1 MKLNYKRTF
10 LIGLAFMSITSFWQL
25 YNPII
30 PKILLHTFNMSEVNQ
45 GIIMALDNILAVIL
59 LPVFGSISDKCK
71 LRIGKR
77 MPYIV
82 IGTALAAI
90 LIVLLPIADEAKNLS
105 AFVIILLL
113 LLITMGIYR
122 SPAVSLMSDLTTK
135 PLRSKA
141 NGVIN
146 LMGAVGGVFTLL
158 LMQFFIHTRPDGR
171 EDYSTVF
178 TIVACFML
186 LCITILLL
194 TIREREMA
202 SEVGNTEDEPIK
214 NAENKSLSGFKSL
227 GKEERHDLIF
237 ILISIFFWFVGYNA
251 IETNFTKF
259 ASVKWES
266 STAQAAT
273 CLMIA
278 SLGAIVS
285 FIPVGFVATRIGRRK
300 TIKIGIVL
308 LSACFFAAGL
318 FKEFSY
324 IYFILFAL
332 VGVAW
337 AFINVNSLPMVV
349 DICHA
354 KDIGKFTGYYYT
366 FSMAAQ
372 IVTPILCGLLLDI
385 FGYNILM
392 PYGAIAVA
400 ISYFTISQTRLGDS
414 KQ

>member
-1 MKLNYKRTF
+1 
-10 LIGLAFMSITSFWQL
+10 
-25 YNPII
+25 
-30 PKILLHTFNMSEVNQ
+30 
-45 GIIMALDNILAVIL
+45 
-59 LPVFGSISDKCK
+59 
-71 LRIGKR
+71 

-82 IGTALAAI
+82 IGTALATI

-122 SPAVSLMSDLTTK
+122 SPAVSLMSDLTIK

-202 SEVGNTEDEPIK
+202 SEVGNTEDEPIEHS
-214 NAENKSLSGFKSL
+214 ENNSLSGFKSL
-227 GKEERHDLIF
+227 SKEERHDLIF

-259 ASVKWES
+259 ASVK
-266 STAQAAT
+266 
-273 CLMIA
+273 
-278 SLGAIVS
+278 
-285 FIPVGFVATRIGRRK
+285 
-300 TIKIGIVL
+300 
-308 LSACFFAAGL
+308 
-318 FKEFSY
+318 
-324 IYFILFAL
+324 
-332 VGVAW
+332 
-337 AFINVNSLPMVV
+337 
-349 DICHA
+349 
-354 KDIGKFTGYYYT
+354 
-366 FSMAAQ
+366 
-372 IVTPILCGLLLDI
+372 
-385 FGYNILM
+385 
-392 PYGAIAVA
+392 
-400 ISYFTISQTRLGDS
+400 
-414 KQ
+414 